1 MKKIVS
7 RGACLL
13 LTLCLSLST
22 VGCKKSNESNK
33 IKEGQSISSEE
44 AGMSTNE
51 KDKNETFKPSDYTLK
66 TKKEYVYEYLGLK
79 FKLSDK
85 FKKYMDDKK
94 IAMLDDQSPI
104 DKELKYAFL
113 TFNKMT
119 EEQKNAVI
127 NKKGDGY
134 EKWKNGL
141 KRIGTIGIFEKNTS
155 EEKISKITKCDTHTK
170 IGVSSDGKYDCY
182 LSTNSGSESNL
193 LDEFKKTEIQI
204 IGKKERP
211 KNGFVLSEKTDL
223 ENTEAF
229 NKESVKDLRKL
240 STKDINGKDFTSK
253 DFDKYDLTMVNV
265 FATWCTAC
273 VKEIPDL
280 VEVQNEM
287 KSKGVNMVGV
297 VTDTVDDNGE
307 NKEAIEKS
315 KLIQKKTKASYPFLM
330 PDKTNFN
337 GRLNG
342 IQAMPETFFVDRNGN
357 IVGDTYSGAKSA
369 KEWKQVIEKELAKIK
384 NK

>member
-7 RGACLL
+7 RGAFLL

-33 IKEGQSISSEE
+33 TKEGQSISS
-44 AGMSTNE
+44 NE

-79 FKLSDK
+79 FKLSNN
-85 FKKYMDDKK
+85 FKKYMNDKK

-119 EEQKNAVI
+119 EDQKKEVV
-127 NKKGDGY
+127 NKKKDGY
-134 EKWKNGL
+134 EKWENEL
-141 KRIGTIGIFEKNTS
+141 KRIGTIGMFEKNTS

-182 LSTNSGSESNL
+182 FSTNSGSEINL
-193 LDEFKKTEIQI
+193 LNEFKKTEIQI
-204 IGKKERP
+204 IEKKERP

-229 NKESVKDLRKL
+229 
-240 STKDINGKDFTSK
+240 
-253 DFDKYDLTMVNV
+253 
-265 FATWCTAC
+265 
-273 VKEIPDL
+273 
-280 VEVQNEM
+280 
-287 KSKGVNMVGV
+287 
-297 VTDTVDDNGE
+297 
-307 NKEAIEKS
+307 
-315 KLIQKKTKASYPFLM
+315 KK
-330 PDKTNFN
+330 
-337 GRLNG
+337 
-342 IQAMPETFFVDRNGN
+342 
-357 IVGDTYSGAKSA
+357 
-369 KEWKQVIEKELAKIK
+369 
-384 NK
+384 